1 MPVFFEVLLSL
12 IYFSGFY
19 FFGKIIVNIF
29 NLKNII
35 QIVSELPYQ
44 YAIVG
49 ISFFIFLIYPV
60 FFFEILQKEIF
71 LYVSIFIIIIGLYQ
85 IIKSKIFIFSNI
97 QKTLSY
103 FRNLKIFQKLFF
115 LFFLLYFLISL
126 CPPTSGD
133 SVAYHLSL
141 SKYILENGFLPQ
153 NYFDFE
159 SKLFGSGELFNA
171 FPLSINAYQ
180 FTSFLQFLGL
190 LSIFGLLK
198 KKCDE
203 NNLNNKARLTLYIF
217 LFSCPMFIF
226 LLATSKPQFFYISL
240 SIISFIFLFNIK
252 NNLDKESVFKILI
265 LCNIFLLTAVSAKI
279 NFTLSLIVF
288 NFIFLNFIF
297 KKKILFKSFIF
308 LSIIFAFSLLPPAL
322 WKSEFY
328 NYSFYNFLINPL
340 PINLGGYED
349 YYLFLKNY
357 DSDKFPYLI
366 FLPSSLGSFT
376 NTLGLSSIFLVFLL
390 LFNYQG
396 KNKFIII
403 FIIFL
408 TIMMIFGQKSPRFL
422 IEIYILSILLLP
434 KIYNKVDKNS
444 FFNILKP
451 VIFGQSFIV
460 ALSLLWG
467 IIFIFPANFSEKLNH
482 KILLKYADGYSMYNW
497 VNSVLPKNETII
509 VDHRS
514 TFFLDTTNYMNISAL
529 TNIKY
534 DEFESRQFYLKDIMK
549 LKPKYI
555 LFSRK
560 KHKLSYGEFDF
571 EKCLNGLFAESKG
584 IGRTVA
590 RNPFNIKIDQ
600 FYDAYI
606 YKINYKKI
614 PNCVKKSKIK

>member
-1 MPVFFEVLLSL
+1 
-12 IYFSGFY
+12 
-19 FFGKIIVNIF
+19 
-29 NLKNII
+29 
-35 QIVSELPYQ
+35 
-44 YAIVG
+44 
-49 ISFFIFLIYPV
+49 
-60 FFFEILQKEIF
+60 
-71 LYVSIFIIIIGLYQ
+71 
-85 IIKSKIFIFSNI
+85 
-97 QKTLSY
+97 
-103 FRNLKIFQKLFF
+103 
-115 LFFLLYFLISL
+115 
-126 CPPTSGD
+126 
-133 SVAYHLSL
+133 
-141 SKYILENGFLPQ
+141 
-153 NYFDFE
+153 
-159 SKLFGSGELFNA
+159 
-171 FPLSINAYQ
+171 
-180 FTSFLQFLGL
+180 
-190 LSIFGLLK
+190 
-198 KKCDE
+198 
-203 NNLNNKARLTLYIF
+203 
-217 LFSCPMFIF
+217 MFIF

-252 NNLDKESVFKILI
+252 NNLNKESVFKILI